1 MTCRAYL
8 AEGSGCNF
16 LESSRSP
23 AMSSDQVQSGRLWQ
37 TPCLQRQALGQQQA
51 CVITFG
57 GAEIRTFVILIYSD
71 ADGDSRCSMVFP
83 FVVLATCVPIA
94 YLNKSI
100 MNLSLCLALGH
111 PFFHSFAL
119 GQLVGERARA
129 SLIAT
134 GFPRMERPGMEQ
146 MDLDSI
152 DLREKSLQVVRD
164 PSRTFLALLIDSWY
178 SQCISLYL
186 ATLCISWYLSVSLG
200 ISRCWSWL
208 ELWIPALKVPAAWQ
222 CLRLRRCG
230 VLPVV
235 CSKCFEMFQ
244 DVSRSTLVPPCT
256 LIYTVSPFHIF
267 PQGSNSVNPS

>member
-1 MTCRAYL
+1 MQFL
-8 AEGSGCNF
+8 GKLNIKKSCNVF
-16 LESSRSP
+16 RPS
-23 AMSSDQVQSGRLWQ
+23 AKWQTVADCGRLWQ
-37 TPCLQRQALGQQQA
+37 TPCLWRQALGQQQA

-152 DLREKSLQVVRD
+152 DLREKSLQAVRPFSHFFG
-164 PSRTFLALLIDSWY
+164 PS
-178 SQCISLYL
+178 
-186 ATLCISWYLSVSLG
+186 
-200 ISRCWSWL
+200 
-208 ELWIPALKVPAAWQ
+208 
-222 CLRLRRCG
+222 
-230 VLPVV
+230 
-235 CSKCFEMFQ
+235 
-244 DVSRSTLVPPCT
+244 
-256 LIYTVSPFHIF
+256 H
-267 PQGSNSVNPS
+267 